1 MSTETRLR
9 RFSRLPAMTPG
20 LDILPPAQRDLW
32 SLLGDVPDDFVL
44 YGGTALALRL
54 GHRESVD
61 FDFFSATPFHPGQLL
76 ASLPWLG
83 RVEIL
88 DSREDTLTVLTPSE
102 VRVSF
107 FGALDIQCV
116 AVPSI
121 SDDNGVLVASVF
133 DLAGTKA
140 KALLDRSEWRDY
152 VDIDELLR
160 AGLDLADIMGYATTI
175 FAPSFVFP
183 AGLFL
188 KCLVSF
194 EDGTAPEVPGDV
206 RARLESAAQAAWRVG
221 VPIIDPYSST
231 IAS

>member
-1 MSTETRLR
+1 MSTLTRLR
-9 RFSRLPAMTPG
+9 RFSHLPAITPG
-20 LDILPPAQRDLW
+20 LEILPPAQRDLW
-32 SLLGDVPDDFVL
+32 NLLGDIPEDFVL

-61 FDFFSATPFHPGQLL
+61 FDFFSATPFHPGELL
-76 ASLPWLG
+76 AGLSWLG
-83 RVEIL
+83 RVEIV
-88 DSREDTLTVLTPSE
+88 DARENTLTILTPSE
-102 VRVSF
+102 VRISF
-107 FGALDIQCV
+107 FGGLEIQCV
-116 AVPSI
+116 AEPSMAL
-121 SDDNGVLVASVF
+121 DNGVVLASVF

-160 AGLDLADIMGYATTI
+160 AGQEIGDIMGYATTV

-194 EDGTAPEVPGDV
+194 EDGTAPDVPGEV
-206 RARLESAAQAAWRVG
+206 RARLETATKAAWRVG
-221 VPIIDPYSST
+221 APIIDPYSST
-231 IAS
+231 IAP

>member
-1 MSTETRLR
+1 MSTRTRLN
-9 RFSRLPAMTPG
+9 RFSRLPAIALG

-32 SLLGDVPDDFVL
+32 DRLGDVPEDFVL
-44 YGGTALALRL
+44 YGGTALALHL

-61 FDFFSATPFHPGQLL
+61 FDFFSATPFRPGELL
-76 ASLPWLG
+76 AEVSWLG

-88 DSREDTLTVLTPSE
+88 DSRENTLVLLTPSE

-107 FGALDIQCV
+107 FGGLDLQCV
-116 AVPSI
+116 AAPSV
-121 SDDNGVLVASVF
+121 STDNGIVIASLF

-160 AGLDLADIMGYATTI
+160 AGQDLPDVMAYAAAV

-183 AGLFL
+183 AALFL

-194 EDGTAPEVPGDV
+194 EDGTAPDVPSDV
-206 RARLESAAQAAWRVG
+206 RERLETAAQTAWRAG
-221 VPIIDPYSST
+221 VPIIDPYART
-231 IAS
+231 IAP